1 MSYLILPKRVFNSP
15 LIEFVN
21 FLDGSHINLIR
32 LIKPYADGTSYAV
45 DETTNTTT
53 CSNGLFKTY
62 EEAKQKFDLMV
73 LNHSRNAQQR
83 NKGILYN
90 NLTFTTREEKRV
102 FNRLNQNEYHFAPF
116 TDERLKMRE
125 KWNTTGEEWEVYLYD
140 RELKH
145 QLTN

>member
-1 MSYLILPKRVFNSP
+1 MSYLQLPKRVFNSP

-45 DETTNTTT
+45 HETTNTTT

-62 EEAKQKFDLMV
+62 EEAKQKFDLMIR
-73 LNHSRNAQQR
+73 NHSNNAQQR

-90 NLTFTTREEKRV
+90 NLNFTTREEKID
-102 FNRLNQNEYHFAPF
+102 FNRMNQNEYYFAPF
-116 TDERLKMRE
+116 TEQRRQMRKE
-125 KWNTTGEEWEVYLYD
+125 WNDTNEDWEVYLYD
-140 RELKH
+140 REIQH
-145 QLTN
+145 QLTH